1 MPVMR
6 RSTPSAVTV
15 KAATAAAD
23 SVPVPDGKALCH
35 ETNTSVPFAGAPSR
49 CLTWGSSRVTVTV

>member
-1 MPVMR
+1 MPVIG

-23 SVPVPDGKALCH
+23 SVPVPDGKSFCH
-35 ETNTSVPFAGAPSR
+35 WSTTDVPTACTVAAESVGR
-49 CLTWGSSRVTVTV
+49 SRVTVTV